1 MKFQLKAGLL
11 IFSAFML
18 WPLPSHALLKE
29 LTPALL
35 KEAIKWGE
43 QYQLSE
49 SFLDRFYRFGPTE
62 QQTVVLIAT
71 KYYQVAKAAALAAN
85 KRQPLSQEEI
95 DKINK
100 GAELEVRFQIN
111 YQRPPGIFELF
122 FPRPPALPE
131 LKFQLKQG
139 GQVVE
144 PSRVE
149 PPALWALT
157 SGGTFRVHFPYA
169 KIRPR
174 GVTNFLITTPQGEEE
189 EIKLNF
195 SKLK

>member
-29 LTPALL
+29 LTPAQV

-71 KYYQVAKAAALAAN
+71 KYYQVAKAAAQAAN
-85 KRQPLSQEEI
+85 KRRPLPQEEI

-100 GAELEVRFQIN
+100 GVELEVRFQIN
-111 YQRPPGIFELF
+111 YQRPPGISELF
-122 FPRPPALPE
+122 FPRPPALPD
-131 LKFQLKQG
+131 LTFRLKQG
-139 GQVVE
+139 DRVIE
-144 PSRVE
+144 PSRVV
-149 PPALWALT
+149 PPVTWALT

-174 GVTNFLITTPQGEEE
+174 GVSSLVITTPQGEEE
-189 EIKLNF
+189 VIKLNF

>member
-1 MKFQLKAGLL
+1 MKFQLKARLL

-29 LTPALL
+29 LTPAQV

-49 SFLDRFYRFGPTE
+49 AFLDRFYRFGPTE

-71 KYYQVAKAAALAAN
+71 KYYQVAKAAAQAAS

-122 FPRPPALPE
+122 FPRPPSLPE

-149 PPALWALT
+149 PPALWGLT
-157 SGGTFRVHFPYA
+157 GAGAFKVYFPYA
-169 KIRPR
+169 KIKPGGPTRL
-174 GVTNFLITTPQGEEE
+174 VIITPQDEEE
-189 EIKLNF
+189 VIKLNF